1 MRHLQVNWH
10 EGLFLRP
17 HHFQA
22 AERYSHEMMCLGAL
36 SDHPLHYG
44 LQRVALSD
52 TAIQNHRV
60 EVQQLRARLRDG
72 TLVDVETGTT
82 LSIERDRL
90 LSALDRADSVQVL
103 LAVPQLRLGQ
113 RNLGPSSDG
122 IVSRYLEDVATLSN
136 ENEGGDDQPVSLR
149 SLNVRLLLSSED
161 AAGFETLPI
170 ARIRRGGD
178 RESLPQIDRGY
189 IPPVVTL
196 DACPELGTNLVRSVF
211 DLIGRKVEVLSQQVR
226 NRGISLDAQNPGDLE
241 RILMLGE
248 LNHALGVL
256 RVLAF
261 ARGVH
266 PLAAYAEL
274 CGIVGSLSI
283 FGKERRLEELPG
295 YDHENLGPI
304 FRDVVER
311 IRILVESVR
320 ELDFQKRPFIGR
332 GQRLCVTME
341 PQWFHSTWQWFVGV
355 NKGDLSEADCRK
367 LLSEGRLDWKL
378 GSERMV
384 EQLFRQRA
392 EGLSLVPLERL
403 VRSLPARSEWIYF
416 EIPRNERPA
425 WKDVLDTQTLALMLR
440 DTLILNRDQLQGQDT
455 LEINFDGR
463 RISLQFALFAV
474 QQKS

>member
-17 HHFQA
+17 HHLQA
-22 AERYSHEMMCLGAL
+22 SERHSQELMAVGAL

-44 LQRVALSD
+44 LQQLTLSESS
-52 TAIQNHRV
+52 IQNHRV

-72 TLVDVETGTT
+72 TLVDVGNAGS
-82 LSIERDRL
+82 LVVERDRL
-90 LSALDRADSVQVL
+90 LVALDRADTVQVL
-103 LAVPQLRLGQ
+103 LAVPQLRMGP
-113 RNLGPSSDG
+113 RNLGTSSEG
-122 IVSRYLEDVATLSN
+122 MVPRYVEQVETLSN

-149 SLNVRLLLSSED
+149 LLNVRLLLSSED
-161 AAGFETLPI
+161 ASGFETLPI

-178 RESLPQIDRGY
+178 RESLPQIDRSY
-189 IPPVVTL
+189 IPPVVAL
-196 DACPELGTNLVRSVF
+196 DVCPELGTGLVRSAF
-211 DLIGRKVEVLSQQVR
+211 DLIGRKIEVLSQQVR

-248 LNHALGVL
+248 LNRAMAVL

-261 ARGVH
+261 SRGVH
-266 PLAAYAEL
+266 PLWAYTEL
-274 CGIVGSLSI
+274 CGAVGSLSL
-283 FGKERRLEELPG
+283 FGKERRTEELAG

-311 IRILVESVR
+311 LRMLVETVR

-355 NKGDLSEADCRK
+355 NKGDLSESDCRR
-367 LLSEGRLDWKL
+367 LLSEGLLDWKL

-392 EGLSLVPLERL
+392 EGLSLVPLQRL
-403 VRSLPARSEWIYF
+403 VRSLPMRPEWIYF
-416 EIPRNERPA
+416 EVPRNDRPA

-440 DTLILNRDQLQGQDT
+440 DSLILNKDQLQGQET
-455 LEINFDGR
+455 LEINFEGR
-463 RISLQFALFAV
+463 RVSLQFALFAV